1 MDQGSAALHDCR
13 ETVNPSPPLEVI
25 EAVGQGGR
33 VVVYEFCIS
42 LIFMTL
48 RRPSSPIVLKP
59 GERGILRGLP
69 YCLISLVFGWWGIPW
84 GVIYTP
90 LTIMTNVMGGF
101 DVSSRYGEGEVK
113 QDR

>member
-1 MDQGSAALHDCR
+1 LDQGSAALHDCR
-13 ETVNPSPPLEVI
+13 ETVNPALPNEVKEALE
-25 EAVGQGGR
+25 QGGR

-42 LIFMTL
+42 LIFITL
-48 RRPSSPIVLKP
+48 RRPSSPIVLPP
-59 GERGILRGLP
+59 GNRGIIRGLP

-101 DVSSRYGEGEVK
+101 DVSSRFREVQVK
-113 QDR
+113 QDA